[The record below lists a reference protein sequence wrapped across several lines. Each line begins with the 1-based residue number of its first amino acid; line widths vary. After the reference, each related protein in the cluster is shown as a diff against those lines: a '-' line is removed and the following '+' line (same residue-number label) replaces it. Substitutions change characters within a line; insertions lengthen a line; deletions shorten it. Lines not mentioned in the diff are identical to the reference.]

1 VITGAR
7 VRSLSYA
14 FGRPDVS
21 VQLPD
26 TSPVGSF
33 FDGLASFLKGPASS
47 EVSAAVCVDCG
58 YIELRAERLAELRR
72 AFDAI
77 PQTTLNL
84 PTATEP

>member
-1 VITGAR
+1 VIARAR

-14 FGRPDVS
+14 FGRPNVS
-21 VQLPD
+21 VELPD
-26 TSPVGSF
+26 ASPVASF
-33 FDGLASFLKGPASS
+33 FDGVASLLKGPASS
-47 EVSAAVCVDCG
+47 EVTAAVCVDCG

-77 PQTTLNL
+77 PRTSLNL